1 MQRRAALLLALA
13 ACGPPERPGIA
24 PRHVVLVTVEGLRA
38 DRTSAWMHHR
48 PTTSIPASA
57 ADLAAGRAFGFD
69 DLAADGVL
77 FEQAFTPS
85 GDPMAALH
93 ALFSGDRGLDGERA
107 APDLAHLLGE
117 AGLETHAWVHAT
129 GPLPAGLLESFD
141 HAEAFESDLDVVR
154 AILPFYKRRDWG
166 DGGRA
171 FLWIHLAGPTFPF
184 EPGTAVPD
192 FHEMESGGSVRTVDC
207 AALYTDG
214 SGPDGLDG
222 SPEARAAVDFGEA
235 VDPIALQHVAAL
247 YDGEVHELA
256 LHLWTLIGFFAFET
270 KSEAPLDDAVVAVCG
285 TGGVELERPGT
296 PWGTQGLPF
305 DSSLRVP
312 LFLRHRDSLTG
323 RRVLAEPVDLADV
336 APTLLEWL
344 EATPSSDERDGR
356 SLLALTDSY
365 RERPFERRPAVAE
378 LPATDGRRGART
390 ARSADWRLVRFDD
403 GEELLFDRL
412 RDPDELRPV
421 VLGSPRT
428 EEALAELRE
437 ALERATSG
445 APKPEGGS

>member
-1 MQRRAALLLALA
+1 MQRRAVLLLALA

-57 ADLAAGRAFGFD
+57 SDLAAGRAFGFD

-85 GDPMAALH
+85 GDPTAALH
-93 ALFSGDRGLDGERA
+93 ALFSGDRGLDGALA
-107 APDLAHLLGE
+107 APDLARALAD
-117 AGLETHAWVHAT
+117 AGLETHAWVHPT
-129 GPLPAGLLESFD
+129 GLLPEGLLEGFD
-141 HAEAFESDLDVVR
+141 HAETFETDLDVVR
-154 AILPFYKRRDWG
+154 SILPFYKRRDWG
-166 DGGRA
+166 DGAGA

-192 FHEMESGGSVRTVDC
+192 FHEMESGGPVRTVDC

-214 SGPDGLDG
+214 QAPEGLDG
-222 SPEARAAVDFGEA
+222 SAEARAAVDFDEA
-235 VDPIALQHVAAL
+235 VDPFVLQHVAAL

-256 LHLWTLIGFFAFET
+256 LHLWTLVGFFAFET
-270 KSEAPLDDAVVAVCG
+270 KSEAPLDDAVVVVCG
-285 TGGVELERPGT
+285 TGGVELERPGV
-296 PWGTQGLPF
+296 PWGTRGLPF

-336 APTLLEWL
+336 APTLLDWFDAPL
-344 EATPSSDERDGR
+344 PPGQRDGR

-365 RERPFERRPAVAE
+365 RERSFERRPAVAE
-378 LPATDGRRGART
+378 VPAGDGRRGART

-421 VLGSPRT
+421 LPDRSRNEEVLD
-428 EEALAELRE
+428 ELRR
-437 ALERATSG
+437 ALEPLVPSG
-445 APKPEGGS
+445 SEQEGGA